1 MMAYLTRPGFNGGGA
16 VSNRTVLPKR
26 KPPEEVKKRKK
37 INYEKIKQYL
47 GKESQE
53 LIERELGFA
62 DGGMLVKPSDDGS
75 RPGYASPKGTK
86 TVSLFAETG
95 LDEHRGIQKTTYP
108 SGTVSYRG
116 GFTRTKTG
124 GRQTTPFR
132 STIAEAR
139 ADLDAALS
147 QPKLKTQIEL
157 QAERGAGNQL
167 DDPKYKKELE
177 KAFKE
182 LKTFEEKG
190 SRS

>member
-1 MMAYLTRPGFNGGGA
+1 MKVKHYNEMMAYLTRPGFNGGGA

-124 GRQTTPFR
+124 GRQTTPNSIVTGKQRNCFC
-132 STIAEAR
+132 SLWACV
-139 ADLDAALS
+139 
-147 QPKLKTQIEL
+147 PW
-157 QAERGAGNQL
+157 
-167 DDPKYKKELE
+167 
-177 KAFKE
+177 F
-182 LKTFEEKG
+182 
-190 SRS
+190 